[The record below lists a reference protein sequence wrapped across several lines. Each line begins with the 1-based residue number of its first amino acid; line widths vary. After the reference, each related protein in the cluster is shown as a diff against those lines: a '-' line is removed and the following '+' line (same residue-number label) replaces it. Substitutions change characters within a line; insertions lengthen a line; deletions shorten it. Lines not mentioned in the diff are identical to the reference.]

1 MIGRHKT
8 APKERRKLASYEV
21 AGTIGKIILSCR
33 RRAVAALWRA
43 AKAEGT
49 MGNEFIRR
57 PFRTLIFIR
66 EHQPLRSWLISIV
79 ASRLLK
85 ILNHAANVIMVAG
98 KENFQ
103 SIAAV

>member
-1 MIGRHKT
+1 MVANYFPLQTPRRLAAAKT

-49 MGNEFIRR
+49 TENKFVRR
-57 PFRTLIFIR
+57 PFRTLIFY
-66 EHQPLRSWLISIV
+66 P
-79 ASRLLK
+79 
-85 ILNHAANVIMVAG
+85 
-98 KENFQ
+98 
-103 SIAAV
+103 